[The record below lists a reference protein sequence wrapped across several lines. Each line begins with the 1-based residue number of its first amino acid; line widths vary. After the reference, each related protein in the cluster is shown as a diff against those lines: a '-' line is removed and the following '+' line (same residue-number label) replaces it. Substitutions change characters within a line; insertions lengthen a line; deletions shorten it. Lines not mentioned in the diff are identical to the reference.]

1 MALAFID
8 SLCTGF
14 CSLEALNKTMSSFTS
29 MTYELCRKYLSS
41 VKKGVTRD
49 AILLW
54 SLFGVFQRK
63 FYFFHQQPRMTSHKY
78 PREINLFP

>member
-1 MALAFID
+1 
-8 SLCTGF
+8 
-14 CSLEALNKTMSSFTS
+14 
-29 MTYELCRKYLSS
+29 MTYEMCSIYLSL

-63 FYFFHQQPRMTSHKY
+63 VHFFHQQSRMKSHKY
-78 PREINLFP
+78 PGEIHLFP